1 MNYQEIYKEGCR
13 RLVAAE
19 VPEASLDARLLLEY
33 ICGTNRN
40 DLLVHGDRE
49 VSDEQAKQYDAVLQQ
64 REKRI
69 PLQQITHCQN
79 FMGLDFYVNEH
90 VLVPRQDT
98 EILVE
103 EVLKDFH
110 DGMRVLD
117 MCTGSGCI
125 LISLMNYSNDCEGVG
140 VDVSPEAL
148 AVAKRNQGI
157 LRSEKQV
164 TWIES
169 DLFDKVEGKFDVIV
183 SNPPYIA
190 WAEYETLM
198 PEVKEHEPKIALVA
212 EEEGL
217 LFYRKII
224 DEGKSFL
231 NGGGQIF
238 FEIGC
243 TQADAVS
250 KLFEEAG
257 FIEIHVVQ
265 DYAGLDRV
273 VYATK
278 M

>member
-1 MNYQEIYKEGCR
+1 MNYQEVYKEGCR
-13 RLVAAE
+13 RLVAAG

-49 VSDEQAKQYDAVLQQ
+49 VADEQEKEYEAVLKQ
-64 REKRI
+64 REMRI

-110 DGMRVLD
+110 SGMRVLD

-125 LISLMNYSNDCEGVG
+125 LISLMNYSNDCDGVG
-140 VDVSPEAL
+140 VDVSPDAL

-157 LRSEKQV
+157 LPAEKQI
-164 TWIES
+164 TWLES
-169 DLFDKVEGKFDVIV
+169 DLFEKVEGKFDVIV

-190 WAEYETLM
+190 RAEYETLM
-198 PEVKEHEPKIALVA
+198 PEVKEHEPKLALVA

-217 LFYRKII
+217 LFYRRII
-224 DEGKSFL
+224 NEGKSFL

-243 TQADAVS
+243 AQAQAVS

-257 FIEIHVVQ
+257 FIEIHVVK